1 MPLRPAEFRGTHRF
15 VFWGPMMLPVSLST
29 ARLCLFGRISLLVG
43 ILAGGN
49 DSWSQETEA
58 DASLER
64 QLTSHVLPVL
74 REYCFDCHSGDLIEA
89 ELDLSTL
96 KSLADA
102 RRQAEN
108 LRKVAR
114 VVESRQMPPQDSL
127 EVPEKQIDVVLGWLS
142 RFLSIEAQSRAGD
155 PGPVVLRRLSHAEYT
170 YSIRDLTGVPSLD
183 PAKEFP
189 VDGAAGEG
197 FTNTGNALVM
207 SPALVTKYLDASK
220 AVANHMMLLPDGIRF
235 SKHAS
240 RRDWTDEQLGKIRRF
255 YARFSDQRGGTA
267 VNLQGIQFD
276 TNQGGRLPLSTYL
289 AALLETRDGL
299 SSGEVLISDLAKE
312 RGIHAGYLG
321 KLWSLLENHEKAES
335 SFLVNELQRRWARA
349 EVEDLSELV
358 SWIEQW
364 QSALWKFNAIG
375 QIGREGGP
383 PSWQEARTP
392 LVAKQDFRI
401 PLPKIQ
407 AGLPLRVM
415 LQARG
420 LDLGDENGVVVWQN
434 PRLERQG
441 RPPVSL
447 RDVVG
452 LQKKL
457 DRRRADGLSRTSDYL
472 RVANKVTPESDL
484 QKMAVDAGLELDLLR
499 QWLRLLDVNSGGPV
513 QVTGHFVEK
522 MESSGD
528 YDFVKGWGTPATP
541 SLIANSSDQ
550 QVRIPGIARPH
561 SVFVHPSPT
570 LFVAAGWQSPVSGVV
585 RVEAEIQDA
594 HPECGNGV
602 EWWVV
607 HRTSDG
613 ARILKTAR
621 LDGAGQGSMESQAV
635 AVKKGEVI
643 ALVVGPKDGSHAC
656 DLTRVDFRIAET
668 QAEQRSWDL
677 ASDVSDDILSSN
689 PQDDRY
695 GHPAVWHFY
704 RGEMSEF
711 REIEVG
717 SAGVPPESVLAA
729 WQQETTPD
737 RKLDWGQKVQALV
750 TGEMPQ
756 KADSPD
762 GLLYSAIHAFFSPV
776 FDEALL
782 ADVDRDSRFGPRFGV
797 SAAGVD
803 AVTRGFGI
811 LEFRLPGELVS
822 EAELVVSAEVAV
834 PTGAVEYKAAA
845 VQFQVLV
852 DQDSAPELKPTL
864 PVVVPVSTERDRQ
877 LRSAF
882 DHFRQYFPVALCY
895 TKIVPVDEVVTLRL
909 FYREDEWL
917 KRLMLD
923 AEEVAEIDRM
933 WDELFYISQEPLE
946 LTVAFEQLSE
956 FATQD
961 RPDIVVALEPLRQ
974 PILDRADQFKKRM
987 QADEEKQ
994 LNAVL
999 DLAAQAWRR
1008 SVTES
1013 ERNRLQNLYGDLRA
1027 SELAH
1032 EDALRLTLAR
1042 ILTSPAFLYRLE
1054 VPPSGEQRA
1063 RVSDVELANRL
1074 SYFLW
1079 SSMPDRELMDL
1090 ALQGRLQ
1097 EPDVLWKQTQRMMAD
1112 PKSRRMAIHFACQ
1125 WLGIRNF
1132 DEHDEKNEGLY
1143 PDFVSLRADM
1153 YEESIRFFEDMI
1165 RNNGN
1170 VLDLLSADHSFV
1182 NDRLAQYYGLPPV
1195 DAGQWVR
1202 VEGVQNQGRGGV
1214 LGMASVLSKQSGASR
1229 TSPILRGN
1237 WIYETLLGQQLPR
1250 PPADV
1255 PQLPEALPQGLSARQ
1270 MIEAHSAVPACAK
1283 CHERIDPLGFA
1294 LENFDAVGRL
1304 REQQVDTRS
1313 ELPDGNKVEGISG
1326 LRDYLMTQR
1335 REEVVEQFNRKLLGY
1350 ALGRSTQ
1357 LSDQPLLDTISASLE
1372 RSGYHWN
1379 DAVKLIVLS
1388 PQFREI
1394 RGRDA
1399 KPE

>member
-656 DLTRVDFRIAET
+656 DLTRVDFRLAET

-1013 ERNRLQNLYGDLRA
+1013 DRNRLQNLYGDLRA

>member
-74 REYCFDCHSGDLIEA
+74 REYCFGCHSGDLIEA

-656 DLTRVDFRIAET
+656 DLTRVDFRLAET

-1013 ERNRLQNLYGDLRA
+1013 DRNRLQNLYGDLRA

-1042 ILTSPAFLYRLE
+1042 IFTSPAFLYRLE

-1097 EPDVLWKQTQRMMAD
+1097 ESDVLWKQTQRMMAD

>member
-1 MPLRPAEFRGTHRF
+1 MISVPSNFE
-15 VFWGPMMLPVSLST
+15 
-29 ARLCLFGRISLLVG
+29 RLCLFGRISFVVC

-49 DSWSQETEA
+49 DSRAQETESE
-58 DASLER
+58 ASLQR

-74 REYCFDCHSGDLIEA
+74 REFCFDCHSDDLIEA

-96 KSLADA
+96 ESLADA
-102 RRQAEN
+102 RRQAEK
-108 LRKVAR
+108 LRKVAQ
-114 VVESRQMPPQDSL
+114 VVESRQMPPQDSP
-127 EVPEKQIDVVLGWLS
+127 EVPEKQLDAVVGWLN
-142 RFLSIEAQSRAGD
+142 RFLTIEAQTRAGD

-220 AVANHMMLLPDGIRF
+220 AVANHMILLPDGIRF

-255 YARFSDQRGGTA
+255 YARYSDQRGGTA

-276 TNQGGRLPLSTYL
+276 TNQGGRLAVGTYL
-289 AALLETRDGL
+289 AALLETRDRL
-299 SSGEVLISDLAKE
+299 RSGEELISDLASA
-312 RGIHAGYLG
+312 RGIHVEYLR
-321 KLWSLLENHEKAES
+321 KLWSLLENHEKTEGS
-335 SFLVNELQRRWARA
+335 LLVNELQQRWARA
-349 EVEDLSELV
+349 EVEDLAGLV
-358 SWIEQW
+358 LWIEQW
-364 QSALWKFNAIG
+364 QSALWRFNAIG

-392 LVAKQDFRI
+392 LVAKQEFRV
-401 PLPKIQ
+401 PLPKLQ
-407 AGLPLRVM
+407 QEQPLRVV

-420 LDLGDENGVVVWQN
+420 LESGDENGVVVWRN
-434 PRLERQG
+434 PRLEREG
-441 RPPVSL
+441 SPSVSL

-452 LQKKL
+452 LQRKI
-457 DRRRADGLSRTSDYL
+457 DRRRAEGLSRTSDYL
-472 RVANKVTPESDL
+472 RIANEVTPESDL
-484 QKMAVDAGLELDLLR
+484 QKMALDAGLELALLR
-499 QWLRLLDVNSGGPV
+499 QWLRLLDVTSGGPV

-522 MESSGD
+522 IESSGD
-528 YDFVKGWGTPATP
+528 YDFIKGWGTTATP

-570 LFVAAGWQSPVSGVV
+570 LFAAAGWQSPVSGVV
-585 RVEAEIQDA
+585 KVEAEIQDA

-602 EWWVV
+602 EWWVL
-607 HRTSDG
+607 HRTFDG
-613 ARILKTAR
+613 SRILKTAR
-621 LDGAGQGSMESQAV
+621 LDGAGQGSMESRAI

-656 DLTRVDFRIAET
+656 DLTRVDFRLAET
-668 QAEQRSWDL
+668 GAEQRSWDL

-695 GHPAVWHFY
+695 GHHAVWHFY
-704 RGEMSEF
+704 RGEMSKLK
-711 REIEVG
+711 EIEKG
-717 SAGVPPESVLAA
+717 SAGVPAESVLAE
-729 WQQETTPD
+729 WQQETNPD
-737 RKLDWGQKVQALV
+737 RKVDWGQKVQALV

-756 KADSPD
+756 KSDSPD
-762 GLLYSAIHAFFSPV
+762 GLLYSTIHAFFSPV

-782 ADVDRDSRFGPRFGV
+782 ADVDRDSRFGPRFGL
-797 SAAGVD
+797 SAGGAD
-803 AVTRGFGI
+803 AVTRGRGI
-811 LEFRLPGELVS
+811 LEFRLPGELAS
-822 EAELVVSAEVAV
+822 EAELVVSAEVAA
-834 PTGAVEYKAAA
+834 PKGAVEQEAAA

-852 DQDSAPELKPTL
+852 DQDAAPELKPTL

-877 LRSAF
+877 LRLAF

-933 WDELFYISQEPLE
+933 WDELYYISQEPLE

-987 QADEEKQ
+987 QADEETQ
-994 LNAVL
+994 LHAVL
-999 DLAAQAWRR
+999 DLAGQAWRQ

-1013 ERNRLQNLYGDLRA
+1013 DRNRLQNLYEDLRV

-1032 EDALRLTLAR
+1032 EDALRLMLAR

-1054 VPPSGEQRA
+1054 VPPSGEQPS

-1090 ALQGRLQ
+1090 ALKGRLQ
-1097 EPDVLWKQTQRMMAD
+1097 ESEVLWKQAQRMMAD
-1112 PKSRRMAIHFACQ
+1112 RKSRRMAIHFACQ

-1132 DEHDEKNEGLY
+1132 DQHDEKNEGLY
-1143 PDFVSLRADM
+1143 PNFVSLRADM

-1165 RNNGN
+1165 RNNGTI
-1170 VLDLLSADHSFV
+1170 LDLLSADHVFV

-1195 DAGQWVR
+1195 DAGQWLR

-1255 PQLPEALPQGLSARQ
+1255 PQLPEGLPQGLSARQ
-1270 MIEAHSAVPACAK
+1270 MIEAHSAMPACAK

-1313 ELPDGNKVEGISG
+1313 VLPDGNKVEGIAG

-1379 DAVKLIVLS
+1379 DAMKLIVLS

-1399 KPE
+1399 KAE